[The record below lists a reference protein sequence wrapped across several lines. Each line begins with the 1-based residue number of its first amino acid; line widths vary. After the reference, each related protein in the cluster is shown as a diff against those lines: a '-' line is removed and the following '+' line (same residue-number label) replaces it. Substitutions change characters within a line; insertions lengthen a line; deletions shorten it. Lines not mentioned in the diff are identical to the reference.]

1 MKDLMQ
7 VDASITKKKCAIAAY
22 YSKVLW
28 VKLFPDLLCFE

>member
-7 VDASITKKKCAIAAY
+7 VDASITKKKYAITAN

-28 VKLFPDLLCFE
+28 VELFPDLLCFE